1 MTNLLSV
8 REACETRPPE
18 QTSQHYA
25 ANLHN
30 ALTKEIG
37 DAAAAENFFAATY
50 PTQAMQE
57 LANGLFHRLGQGA
70 AAHQSAVIR
79 LNTMFGGGKTH
90 TLIALAVAAQ
100 YPDLARAGKT
110 GGLLLPERAVNQV
123 QLVCYTG
130 ENADLVTGAALDN
143 QGRRAKSLTG
153 HLAYHLGGPAAYD
166 RYREHDE
173 MFTDPGAAALRELI
187 GNRPTLILIDEMV
200 QWAAKAA
207 LTAGQARANES
218 LHIVLNTI
226 ATAVDSSPRAV
237 MVITSPEPGHDAF
250 ANETL
255 LLHAAMN
262 NIDSVLSRTSLDF
275 TPTGDADFPAIL
287 RQRLF
292 QSIGSD
298 ENRRAVAQAYAAL
311 ARRENPADTA
321 AETRFYDCYPF
332 HPETLRIITEY
343 LASNNNFQR
352 VRGALRALAAI
363 LHSDRPIPEPLIHPY
378 HLDMTISEV
387 RAELIARLLKQP
399 LDAAI
404 TADITGP
411 TATAQ
416 RYGETARQAANTIL
430 LGSLAVGANRGL
442 AENEIV
448 KALLSPAQPDSSIAR
463 QAIAHI
469 RDQALYIDD
478 DPNAGALRFNQ
489 QANVRR
495 EVEQRANAISPTD
508 KENGLQKAIK
518 EAFAGPLGLQ
528 LFPSSANN
536 VPDDP
541 NRMHLGIVNPDHF
554 TMQSE
559 DRDQELSRL
568 YRHSSANNGTA
579 PRQYPN
585 NVLFL
590 VADHNNL
597 ADAKQHLARHQ
608 AAWQML
614 EADQRQPQLADHQR
628 NTLET
633 IRQTSHKAV
642 YQSIQRNWVNLF
654 YPQPQQNPLG
664 LAQAR
669 LQFPDQEGKGQ
680 QTVIDHLSAQTV
692 GRMAHPDNPALS
704 PTAWADAGLAYAA
717 RQGLAVKELREN
729 FARGPNRPMF
739 RHSADFHKALDA
751 ANQEGLNQT
760 VVIQNPH
767 GLVIKSHSGVAYSDD
782 MRVWLKGQEPAIAI
796 PTAKP
801 EPEETGFRE
810 QETGEYR
817 PQPPTPAI
825 QEFRSAQQNTGQ
837 VIIKELTDHMAA
849 AGLDW
854 SRIAQATL
862 YGNTIDLL
870 TALASKAQNCGDSV
884 AIDCKFNAAGL
895 SLEALAQTPTNWLER
910 RRLLD
915 QLRRMAGADNVNA
928 QVRISGGADAPR
940 QLLADLDNTHQ
951 ITLAVTFANA

>member
-8 REACETRPPE
+8 REACETRPSD
-18 QTSQHYA
+18 QTRQDYA
-25 ANLHN
+25 ADLHR
-30 ALTKEIG
+30 ALDGEIG
-37 DAAAAENFFAATY
+37 DAKAATEFFASTY
-50 PTQAMQE
+50 PTQSMQE
-57 LANGLFHRLGQGA
+57 VTAGIFQRLKDGPA
-70 AAHQSAVIR
+70 ADQPAIIR
-79 LNTMFGGGKTH
+79 FNSRFGGGKTH
-90 TLIALAVAAQ
+90 TLIALAAAAKHPQ
-100 YPDLARAGKT
+100 LVSANATGNLMPPDLAVTDLK
-110 GGLLLPERAVNQV
+110 
-123 QLVCYTG
+123 LVCYTG
-130 ENADLVTGAALDN
+130 ENADLTRGMSLDTA
-143 QGRRAKSLTG
+143 GRRAKSLTG
-153 HLAYHLGGPAAYD
+153 FLAYHLGGPAAFDDLKVYD
-166 RYREHDE
+166 DQ
-173 MFTDPGAAALRELI
+173 FTDPGAEALQQLI
-187 GNRPTLILIDEMV
+187 GPRPTLILIDELV
-200 QWAAKAA
+200 RWVALAAQRENNSKATDGLRNA
-207 LTAGQARANES
+207 LTAICKAVAN
-218 LHIVLNTI
+218 
-226 ATAVDSSPRAV
+226 SPHAV
-237 MVITSPEPGHDAF
+237 MVLTSPEVGHDAYRD
-250 ANETL
+250 ETL
-255 LLHAAMN
+255 
-262 NIDSVLSRTSLDF
+262 IVQSVMTDINSILGRTSLDF

-321 AETRFYDCYPF
+321 AESRFYDCYPF

-343 LASNNNFQR
+343 LASNNDFQR
-352 VRGALRALAAI
+352 ARGALRALAAI

-508 KENGLQKAIK
+508 KENGLQTAIE
-518 EAFAGPLGLQ
+518 EAFAGPLGLR

-568 YRHSSANNGTA
+568 YRHSPANNGTA

-801 EPEETGFRE
+801 EPDPDKFRE
-810 QETGEYR
+810 PETGEYR

-895 SLEALAQTPTNWLER
+895 SLEALAQTPTHWLER
-910 RRLLD
+910 RRLLE

-928 QVRISGGADAPR
+928 QVRISGAADAPR

-951 ITLAVTFANA
+951 ITLAVTFAND